1 MNYRIANFLSEN
13 EMNQCK
19 LLLQQNNLRF
29 EDKITDTIAIYDQDK
44 IIATG
49 SIYMNVIKMIAVDEE
64 YQGENITGIILNYY
78 ISYFTNQGINKYFIF
93 TKPESKK
100 YFLDYHFSL
109 VAETNS
115 VAMLENN
122 FNTVRSLL
130 YEIKN
135 KYNLP
140 IQTRACIVMNCNPVT
155 MGHIYL
161 VEKCAKENER
171 VIIFLVEEDKSIF
184 PFQTRLRLLSA
195 AISHLTNVTIIPSTQ
210 YIISSATFP
219 TYFMKEL
226 NDASYE
232 YMKLDINIFKEY
244 FMDIFQIEKRYVGSE
259 PLDVTTS
266 AYNQTM
272 KEILGDQLI
281 VVDRKMF
288 DSHIISAS
296 LVRKLA
302 KEGKFDELK
311 PYVPAVTFDFLIS
324 DEGKSLFYER

>member
-1 MNYRIANFLSEN
+1 
-13 EMNQCK
+13 
-19 LLLQQNNLRF
+19 
-29 EDKITDTIAIYDQDK
+29 
-44 IIATG
+44 
-49 SIYMNVIKMIAVDEE
+49 
-64 YQGENITGIILNYY
+64 
-78 ISYFTNQGINKYFIF
+78 
-93 TKPESKK
+93 
-100 YFLDYHFSL
+100 
-109 VAETNS
+109 
-115 VAMLENN
+115 
-122 FNTVRSLL
+122 
-130 YEIKN
+130 
-135 KYNLP
+135 
-140 IQTRACIVMNCNPVT
+140 
-155 MGHIYL
+155 
-161 VEKCAKENER
+161 
-171 VIIFLVEEDKSIF
+171 
-184 PFQTRLRLLSA
+184 
-195 AISHLTNVTIIPSTQ
+195 
-210 YIISSATFP
+210 
-219 TYFMKEL
+219 MKEL